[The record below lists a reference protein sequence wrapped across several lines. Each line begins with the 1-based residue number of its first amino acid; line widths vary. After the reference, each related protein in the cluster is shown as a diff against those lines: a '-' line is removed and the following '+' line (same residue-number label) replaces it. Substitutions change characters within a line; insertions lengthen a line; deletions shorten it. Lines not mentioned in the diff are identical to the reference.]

1 MADCFKAIDRIEEA
15 EDCYGTVLEAY
26 PGDDD
31 AMMQLAGIYEVTN
44 RKAEALELVNEII
57 RMRREKDRAER
68 ERKAEVPNATR
79 LGPVQDEESMA
90 FFPNQPVPERAKRKR
105 LGVLTQAEREEMD
118 ARKTQQTEIRY
129 RKLEFL
135 RPSMEKGD
143 PEAVREWLDAAGDLV
158 DDFRNTRA
166 LYPHERSAQFKGF
179 MTTAQRR
186 AVALG
191 EARQIEKMQNR
202 LKESLSMSPPS
213 SYLT

>member
-26 PGDDD
+26 PNDDE

-57 RMRREKDRAER
+57 RMRREKDKVER
-68 ERKAEVPNATR
+68 EKKAAPNMAQ
-79 LGPVQDEESMA
+79 GAQEEESMA
-90 FFPNQPVPERAKRKR
+90 FFPNQPVPERAKRGR
-105 LGVLTQAEREEMD
+105 LGALTQGEREEMD

-135 RPSMEKGD
+135 RSNMEKGD

-166 LYPHERSAQFKGF
+166 LYPHERSVRFKGF

-191 EARQIEKMQNR
+191 EARRIEKMQNR
-202 LKESLSMSPPS
+202 LKESLSMSLSPS
-213 SYLT
+213 SDLT